1 MDVFLKSAA
10 GVLITLVLCL
20 VLAKQGKDTALLL
33 VLAVCC
39 MLVSAA
45 VAYLE
50 PVIGFFDKL
59 NGIGQLD
66 EQMITILLKAVGIG
80 LLGEVTGLLCADSG
94 NGALGRSI
102 QLLAAAVILWLSIP
116 LFEALIDLIEE
127 VLNFL

>member
-1 MDVFLKSAA
+1 MDVFLKSTA

-33 VLAVCC
+33 ALTVCC

-45 VAYLE
+45 VTYLE

-59 NGIGQLD
+59 NRIGQLD

-94 NGALGRSI
+94 NGALGKSI
-102 QLLAAAVILWLSIP
+102 QLLAAAVILWLSVP

>member
-1 MDVFLKSAA
+1 MKSTA

-45 VAYLE
+45 VTYLE
-50 PVIGFFDKL
+50 PVIGFFDNL
-59 NGIGQLD
+59 NRIGQLD
-66 EQMITILLKAVGIG
+66 DQMITILLKAVGIG

-94 NGALGRSI
+94 NGALGKSI
-102 QLLAAAVILWLSIP
+102 QLLAASVILWLSLP